1 MTIPVKGVEQL
12 RRLAQRCGSSLFV
25 TVLAAFKVLLRRYSG
40 RDDLVVGTPSS
51 GRNRPDLEGGLVG
64 CFVNLTALRTD
75 MTGSKLSLM
84 LFIVS
89 WLQRVLVVASVMPG
103 ALQPDASE
111 TVSCMHERHM
121 ALIRCSLLLG
131 HSDALHQSFSCV
143 WKWMGGPKT
152 PDIRPLPPAD
162 MITQGC

>member
-1 MTIPVKGVEQL
+1 MQVTIPVKGVEQL

-75 MTGSKLSLM
+75 MTGSKLLLM
-84 LFIVS
+84 LMLLMLLIVS
-89 WLQRVLVVASVMPG
+89 WSQRVLVVCCSVMPG
-103 ALQPDASE
+103 TFTCLTLSAQ
-111 TVSCMHERHM
+111 
-121 ALIRCSLLLG
+121 
-131 HSDALHQSFSCV
+131 
-143 WKWMGGPKT
+143 
-152 PDIRPLPPAD
+152 
-162 MITQGC
+162 

>member
-1 MTIPVKGVEQL
+1 VTIPVKGVEQL

-25 TVLAAFKVLLRRYSG
+25 TVLAAFKVLLRQYSG

-89 WLQRVLVVASVMPG
+89 WLQRVLVVSSVM
-103 ALQPDASE
+103 PDASE
-111 TVSCMHERHM
+111 TVSCMHERRM

-143 WKWMGGPKT
+143 WKWRGG
-152 PDIRPLPPAD
+152 
-162 MITQGC
+162 

>member
-12 RRLAQRCGSSLFV
+12 KQLAQRCGSSLFV

-75 MTGSKLSLM
+75 MTGSTLLPM
-84 LFIVS
+84 LLIVS
-89 WLQRVLVVASVMPG
+89 WSVL
-103 ALQPDASE
+103 
-111 TVSCMHERHM
+111 
-121 ALIRCSLLLG
+121 
-131 HSDALHQSFSCV
+131 
-143 WKWMGGPKT
+143 
-152 PDIRPLPPAD
+152 
-162 MITQGC
+162 

>member
-1 MTIPVKGVEQL
+1 MKGVEQL

-75 MTGSKLSLM
+75 MTGSKLLLM
-84 LFIVS
+84 LLSVS
-89 WLQRVLVVASVMPG
+89 WSQRVLVVCAVVPG
-103 ALQPDASE
+103 ALHLDASGS
-111 TVSCMHERHM
+111 VSSIHERHM
-121 ALIRCSLLLG
+121 ALIGGSP
-131 HSDALHQSFSCV
+131 SCMV
-143 WKWMGGPKT
+143 TARSCISPF
-152 PDIRPLPPAD
+152 PV
-162 MITQGC
+162 

>member
-75 MTGSKLSLM
+75 MTGSKLLLLLLQLIVLG
-84 LFIVS
+84 LFCDALCIVNLTALRTDVTGSKLLLIVS
-89 WLQRVLVVASVMPG
+89 WSVL
-103 ALQPDASE
+103 
-111 TVSCMHERHM
+111 
-121 ALIRCSLLLG
+121 
-131 HSDALHQSFSCV
+131 
-143 WKWMGGPKT
+143 
-152 PDIRPLPPAD
+152 
-162 MITQGC
+162 